1 MRVDKKKLLL
11 GVGVSLVC
19 GYLAVRGINLGE
31 AFASLSRVH
40 LLPLLPATGVL
51 LLTYLIRAYRWQI
64 LLQPVKAIST
74 SHLFASTMIGFMAN
88 NLLPLRA
95 GEFVRAYA
103 IAQMANVSASAAFAT
118 LVIERVFDGIVLSLF
133 LLLSLF
139 TLSLPLWVIR
149 ANYVFVGMYIMVLVV
164 CGILLLPG
172 MAGKTWQPTWLPLRV
187 RHVLDNFVAGLD
199 VLRSGSRLLWVS
211 LASLV
216 LWLVSAVYYLFLF
229 QTFGLALSLQ
239 AAVILL
245 GIVALGVA
253 LPAAPGFIGTYQ
265 YATVVGL
272 SLFAVPQEEALG
284 FSLFSH
290 VAQFIPIT
298 GIGLLYLLRYN
309 LSLSRLSTSTQ

>member
-1 MRVDKKKLLL
+1 MRVDKKRFVAGL
-11 GVGVSLVC
+11 VVSLLC

-40 LLPLLPATGVL
+40 LLSLLPATGVL
-51 LLTYLIRAYRWQI
+51 LLSYLIRAYRWQL

-103 IAQMANVSASAAFAT
+103 IARVADVSASAAFAT
-118 LVIERVFDGIVLSLF
+118 LVIERVFDGIALSSF
-133 LLLSLF
+133 LLFSLF
-139 TLSLPLWVIR
+139 TLSLPSWVIR
-149 ANYVFVGMYIMVLVV
+149 VNYVFVGGYIAVLVV
-164 CGILLLPG
+164 CGMLLSPG
-172 MAGKTWQPTWLPLRV
+172 VGGKRWQPAWLPLRA
-187 RHVLDNFVAGLD
+187 RRPLDNFIVGLD
-199 VLRSGSRLLWVS
+199 VLRSGSRLLWV
-211 LASLV
+211 LVTSLV
-216 LWLVSAVYYLFLF
+216 LWLVAAAYYVLLF
-229 QTFGLALSLQ
+229 QIFGLALSLQ

-253 LPAAPGFIGTYQ
+253 LPAAPGFVGNYQ
-265 YATVVGL
+265 YATVIAL

-284 FSLFSH
+284 FSLLSH

-309 LSLSRLSTSTQ
+309 LSLSGLGSPPQ